1 MFKQYTAYNNKRYI
15 FTFITFL
22 FSCGLFLTSSAQAGR
37 IKCWTNEDGMRE
49 CGSVVPP
56 QFSQQGH
63 EELNSQGV
71 RIRTVKRAKT
81 PEEIRAELAKIE
93 MCEKKARDEKRVRE
107 KEQELLALF
116 SNEQDIITARDA
128 RLGTVDAAIT
138 SISAYIKSLNK
149 NLADLEKNY
158 EAGKNNKAV
167 SKTERQTMVTNI
179 KNVKQRLKNTH
190 QTLRSKKVERE
201 GIMTDF
207 SDYLTR
213 LQAIKERRAKQAQE
227 EKNAKVQR
235 NKKIDE
241 CKIILQK
248 KKEKENREG
257 RGRN

>member
-1 MFKQYTAYNNKRYI
+1 MFKRYISYSNKRYM

-22 FSCGLFLTSSAQAGR
+22 LSCGLFLAPSAQAGR

-63 EELNSQGV
+63 EELNRQGV
-71 RIRTVKRAKT
+71 RVRTVKRAKT
-81 PEEIRAELAKIE
+81 PEEIRAEIAKKE
-93 MCEKKARDEKRVRE
+93 MCEKKARDKKMVRE

-116 SNEQDIITARDA
+116 SNEEDIITARDA
-128 RLGTVDAAIT
+128 RLGTVDAAIS
-138 SISAYIKSLNK
+138 SISAYIDSLNK

-158 EAGKNNKAV
+158 EMGKNNKAV

-190 QTLRSKKVERE
+190 HTLRSKNTERK

-207 SDYLTR
+207 SEYLTR

-227 EKNAKVQR
+227 EKSIKSKR

-241 CKIILQK
+241 CTVILQQQ
-248 KKEKENREG
+248 KEKENREG